1 MQEVELNLQ
10 SLTLE
15 LEGGERSASHFGCFN
30 PFNTISLNFYNEGK
44 YVPFFRNFEPRIF
57 QP

>member
-1 MQEVELNLQ
+1 MQEVEFKLQ

-30 PFNTISLNFYNEGK
+30 PVNTISLNFYNEGK
-44 YVPFFRNFEPRIF
+44 YVPF
-57 QP
+57 